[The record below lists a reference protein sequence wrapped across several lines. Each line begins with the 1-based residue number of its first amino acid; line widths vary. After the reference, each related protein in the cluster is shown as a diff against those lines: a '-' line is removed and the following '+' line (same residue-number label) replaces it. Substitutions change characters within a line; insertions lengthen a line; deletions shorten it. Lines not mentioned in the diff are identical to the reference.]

1 MDTEDLENQQVQL
14 WDIVK
19 RGIAVADANFIF
31 IAFYFAV
38 DYLTGLGLS
47 RIRTQLL
54 GTGGETSLDY
64 VHLSIA
70 FLGISCV
77 AYSFVQA
84 FVDCIIARLLRKQVL
99 GIQPDA
105 GLLLAASLRKFYL
118 RMLLLNLIHA
128 VIFTLALPLYPAVY
142 VVLRYVAAL
151 VIWQDS
157 GIRAAFSALSRF
169 LAVHL
174 GKFLPVWL
182 VGTIA
187 WIGMGMIA
195 LAPAWSNLV
204 FQGLVSLVMA
214 YFDFAV
220 VATALVSFTMLQ
232 RTQQEVR
239 A

>member
-1 MDTEDLENQQVQL
+1 MNTQDLENQKVQL

-19 RGIAVADANFIF
+19 RGVAVADANFIF
-31 IAFYFAV
+31 IAVYFAV

-47 RIRTQLL
+47 RMRTQLL
-54 GTGGETSLDY
+54 GAGGETSLDPA
-64 VHLSIA
+64 HLMA
-70 FLGISCV
+70 FLAIACV

-84 FVDCIIARLLRKQVL
+84 FVDCIIARLLRKQLL

-118 RMLLLNLIHA
+118 RMLLLNVIHA
-128 VIFTLALPLYPAVY
+128 VIFTFALPLYPAVY

-151 VIWQDS
+151 VIWRDS
-157 GIRAAFSALSRF
+157 GIRAAFSGLSRF

-182 VGTIA
+182 VGTVV
-187 WIGMGMIA
+187 WIGIGLIS
-195 LAPAWSNLV
+195 LAPASSNLV

-220 VATALVSFTMLQ
+220 VATALVSFIMLQ
-232 RTQQEVR
+232 RKQQEVP